1 MIPAAHSDSGE
12 ESASSRVR
20 HELVG
25 DLTSKDI
32 HRLSTFLSR
41 AFRDDPM
48 QRWLFPRDDRRIAQI
63 AEVMHRDIGFR
74 IAPATRLLTGDDG
87 NSAAFVEHR
96 LKAASPT
103 TSLRVAPAFLSLI
116 GPRAVRAWRMLRL
129 VETAH
134 RSVGPHLYVMHLA
147 VAEPYRYRGRAAVL
161 LDHTM
166 TAAKERDVGVYLET
180 ANPGALPLYAR
191 HGLMVRDEIRLP
203 SVPPVWTLWRP
214 PANGHRPETIRGNG
228 CP

>member
-1 MIPAAHSDSGE
+1 MIPTAHNASGE
-12 ESASSRVR
+12 ESASTRVR

-25 DLTSKDI
+25 DLTSKDV

-63 AEVMHRDIGFR
+63 AEVMHRDITHR
-74 IAPATRLLTGDDG
+74 IAPATRLLTGGDG

-96 LKAASPT
+96 MKPPSPSK
-103 TSLRVAPAFLSLI
+103 SLRVAPAFLPLI
-116 GPRAVRAWRMLRL
+116 GPRALRAWRILRL
-129 VETAH
+129 VEAAH

-147 VAEPYRYRGRAAVL
+147 VAEPHRNHGRAAAL

-166 TAAKERDVGVYLET
+166 TATKELDVGVYLET
-180 ANPGALPLYAR
+180 ANPAALPLYAR
-191 HGLMVRDEIRLP
+191 HGLTVRDEIRLP

-214 PANGHRPETIRGNG
+214 PATVEPV
-228 CP
+228 

>member
-1 MIPAAHSDSGE
+1 M
-12 ESASSRVR
+12 R
-20 HELVG
+20 HALVG
-25 DLTSKDI
+25 DLTSREI

-41 AFRDDPM
+41 AFSDDPM

-63 AEVMHRDIGFR
+63 AEVMHRDITHR
-74 IAPATRLLTGDDG
+74 IAPATSLLTGTDG

-96 LKAASPT
+96 VKAAGPSK
-103 TSLRVAPAFLSLI
+103 SLRVAPAFLSLI

-147 VAEPYRYRGRAAVL
+147 VAEPHRNHGRAGAL
-161 LDHTM
+161 LDHTV
-166 TAAKERDVGVYLET
+166 TEARKAEVGVYLET
-180 ANPGALPLYAR
+180 ANPAALSLYGH
-191 HGLMVRDEIRLP
+191 HGLRVRDEIRLP

-214 PANGHRPETIRGNG
+214 PAGSRTRMG
-228 CP
+228 

>member
-1 MIPAAHSDSGE
+1 MIPAAHNAAGE
-12 ESASSRVR
+12 GSASPRVR

-25 DLTSKDI
+25 DLTSKDV
-32 HRLSTFLSR
+32 HQLSTFLSR
-41 AFRDDPM
+41 AFSDDPM

-63 AEVMHRDIGFR
+63 AEVMHRDITYR
-74 IAPATRLLTGDDG
+74 IAPATRLLTGADG

-96 LKAASPT
+96 LKAAGPMK
-103 TSLRVAPAFLSLI
+103 SLRVAPAFLPLI
-116 GPRAVRAWRMLRL
+116 GSRAVRAWRMLRL

-147 VAEPYRYRGRAAVL
+147 VAEPHRNRGRASVL
-161 LDHTM
+161 LDHTL
-166 TAAKERDVGVYLET
+166 TAAKQRDVGVYLET
-180 ANPGALPLYAR
+180 ANPAALPLYAR

-214 PANGHRPETIRGNG
+214 PANIEPV
-228 CP
+228 

>member
-1 MIPAAHSDSGE
+1 MTPTAHNAAGE
-12 ESASSRVR
+12 ESASTRVR

-25 DLTSKDI
+25 DLTSKEI

-41 AFRDDPM
+41 AFSDDPM
-48 QRWLFPRDDRRIAQI
+48 QRWLFPRDDQRIAQI
-63 AEVMHRDIGFR
+63 AEVMQRDITHR
-74 IAPATRLLTGDDG
+74 IAPATRLLTGSDG

-96 LKAASPT
+96 KKPPSPT
-103 TSLRVAPAFLSLI
+103 KSLRVAPAFLSLI
-116 GPRAVRAWRMLRL
+116 GPRAVRAWQMLRL

-134 RSVGPHLYVMHLA
+134 RTVGPHLYVMHLA
-147 VAEPYRYRGRAAVL
+147 VAEPHRNRGRAAAL

-166 TAAKERDVGVYLET
+166 TAAKQRDAGVYLET
-180 ANPGALPLYAR
+180 ANPAALPLYAR

-214 PANGHRPETIRGNG
+214 PANIEPISDDQG
-228 CP
+228 

>member
-12 ESASSRVR
+12 ESASTRVR
-20 HELVG
+20 HELAG
-25 DLTSKDI
+25 DLTSKDV

-63 AEVMHRDIGFR
+63 AEVMHRDITHR
-74 IAPATRLLTGDDG
+74 IPPATRLLTGGDG

-96 LKAASPT
+96 MKPPSPSK
-103 TSLRVAPAFLSLI
+103 SLRVAPAFLSLI

-147 VAEPYRYRGRAAVL
+147 VAEPHRDRGRASVL
-161 LDHTM
+161 LDHTL
-166 TAAKERDVGVYLET
+166 TEAKQRDVGVYLET
-180 ANPGALPLYAR
+180 ANPAALPLYAR
-191 HGLMVRDEIRLP
+191 HGLVVRDEIRLP

-214 PANGHRPETIRGNG
+214 PANIEPIRDDQG
-228 CP
+228 